1 MELSEYEARRK
12 VQNREAQ
19 RRYRQK
25 QKQRGGDT
33 SSHDTNSDDHNRVP
47 ESANANSSELQAGAE
62 SHGSL
67 DIDFNELFQDS
78 DWTIAASPS
87 ACANKSLDEIDAL
100 STPPYLTQRSRSDH
114 YVYQHTP
121 SVSGPTHEWAPRNRR
136 PSLPKTHNLILSK
149 VDRIVHDLDRLYDF
163 GVDMQLI
170 SPNDELKSTLTNVE
184 ALFHKSI
191 HKAARGNE
199 HHSR

>member
-25 QKQRGGDT
+25 QRQRGGDT
-33 SSHDTNSDDHNRVP
+33 SNHGTNSDDHNRVP
-47 ESANANSSELQAGAE
+47 KFANANSAELQAGAE
-62 SHGSL
+62 SHDSL
-67 DIDFNELFQDS
+67 DTDFNELFQDS
-78 DWTIAASPS
+78 DWTLAASPS
-87 ACANKSLDEIDAL
+87 ACANKSLDDIDAL
-100 STPPYLTQRSRSDH
+100 STPPYLTHRSRSDH

-121 SVSGPTHEWAPRNRR
+121 SVSGP
-136 PSLPKTHNLILSK
+136 THNLILSK

-191 HKAARGNE
+191 HKAAKGNE